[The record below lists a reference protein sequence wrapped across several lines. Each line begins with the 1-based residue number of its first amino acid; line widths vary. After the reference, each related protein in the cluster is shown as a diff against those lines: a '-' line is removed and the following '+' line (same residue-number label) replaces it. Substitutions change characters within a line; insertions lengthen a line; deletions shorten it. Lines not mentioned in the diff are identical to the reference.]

1 MKSNFIK
8 LKCDFDTF
16 YLSINQRFITTEP
29 KFFKYSYKQFKNS
42 ENLSILLWIN

>member
-29 KFFKYSYKQFKNS
+29 YKLISSITGKYIFII
-42 ENLSILLWIN
+42 ENCNFHHD